1 MPRRSTP
8 ADPFKARE
16 HKLPSH
22 ASRMDSQTC
31 QRPLAQGFVR
41 TTRRILVGDL
51 VKERASHAKAFV
63 EVEAGS
69 CGLLFFF
76 RCSSAK
82 AGHACAALAASQ
94 VGPHHL
100 QIFDVELRLSR
111 LVARNDVLLRKSGL
125 ASGPTS
131 PELQSSAVQ
140 EGWKHR
146 AVRETH
152 DPATPAH
159 FRARACLGAKS
170 PRPMLTQMPW
180 RPPFVRPRHKSKRPC
195 SLEMRKML
203 MPSWYLD

>member
-82 AGHACAALAASQ
+82 AGHACAVLAASQ

-111 LVARNDVLLRKSGL
+111 LVARNDVLLRKSGP
-125 ASGPTS
+125 G
-131 PELQSSAVQ
+131 Q
-140 EGWKHR
+140 R
-146 AVRETH
+146 AYIPRT
-152 DPATPAH
+152 AK
-159 FRARACLGAKS
+159 LG
-170 PRPMLTQMPW
+170 
-180 RPPFVRPRHKSKRPC
+180 RPRGMEAPRRERNSRSGHSSSFSRE
-195 SLEMRKML
+195 SLSRCKVTKTNVDPDALETAICAAQAQIEEAML
-203 MPSWYLD
+203 FRDA